1 MATDPDRALAA
12 ILPPALLD
20 LLRGRALTLARPVW
34 GQRGGRHR
42 AARAGLGHLFRAH
55 RAYVPGDDPRHLDWR
70 AMARRDRPMIRQTEG
85 EDELSLVALVDLAGG
100 MAYGEGATQKHRAS
114 AALVAA
120 LAHLAIRQGDRVGFA
135 TGGDGAIDAAHL
147 RPAGGVPR
155 LLALAEALAAP
166 PLRGAC
172 PWPALLAAAA
182 PRLPRRALVVVA
194 SDLLDP
200 CPDAAPEAA
209 DAAEAELWAS
219 FAGLRARGHDVVL
232 LRVLHPDE
240 LDPPWRG
247 GELLRIVDP
256 QGARADL
263 EGMAAA
269 LREGYRARFQAHREA
284 LARHCEGHGIHLLEV
299 RSDAPLAD
307 ALLGLLARLSG
318 APAPLDDALLGAPQP
333 SQAGR

>member
-1 MATDPDRALAA
+1 MTADPDRAVAA

-100 MAYGEGATQKHRAS
+100 MAYGEGESRKHRTS

-135 TGGDGAIDAAHL
+135 TGGDGRIDGTHL
-147 RPAGGVPR
+147 RPAGGAPR
-155 LLALAEALAAP
+155 LQALAEALADP

-172 PWPALLAAAA
+172 PWLELVAAAA
-182 PRLPRRALVVVA
+182 PRLPRRSLVVAA

-200 CPDAAPEAA
+200 CPDDDPDVA
-209 DAAEAELWAS
+209 DALEADLWAA

-240 LDPPWRG
+240 LDPPWPG

-256 QGARADL
+256 QGVHADL

-269 LREGYRARFQAHREA
+269 LREGYRARFAAHREA

-307 ALLGLLARLSG
+307 ALLEILARLSG
-318 APAPLDDALLGAPQP
+318 MPAPADAAPSP
-333 SQAGR
+333 DPRGRR